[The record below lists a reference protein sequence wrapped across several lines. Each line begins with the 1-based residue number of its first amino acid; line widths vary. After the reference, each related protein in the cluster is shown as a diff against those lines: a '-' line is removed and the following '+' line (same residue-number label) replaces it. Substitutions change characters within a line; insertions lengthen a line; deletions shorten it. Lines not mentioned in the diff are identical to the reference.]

1 MSAAYF
7 NQCSVRGGRSNCAQY
22 AAVLISFFHSLKH
35 FVRFFLSVI
44 VCWTA
49 ARVFSCQVLL
59 CVLLFVPSVTPCF
72 LLAKMVPDRILSV
85 NASIDTIGEILL
97 KIIPTLEEV
106 SQRVNYLV
114 NFVYMRPV
122 WDD

>member
-1 MSAAYF
+1 MF
-7 NQCSVRGGRSNCAQY
+7 IN
-22 AAVLISFFHSLKH
+22 
-35 FVRFFLSVI
+35 

-49 ARVFSCQVLL
+49 SS
-59 CVLLFVPSVTPCF
+59 LFVYLFFIRFCFLSFSLVLFVTPCF

-106 SQRVNYLV
+106 SCHNNCAYKQRAERLMVS
-114 NFVYMRPV
+114 VYEICLYV
-122 WDD
+122 AKKKNHN